1 MKSFWSFIK
10 HQRTDSVGVASLKK
24 DGKTFSCAKDK
35 ANILNDQFQSVF
47 TREDIETQSLPSM
60 PILYPVMSDIQITRE
75 GVRRLL
81 KNLKAHKAPGP
92 DGMTPR
98 VMKELREPVACILTT
113 IFVKSYE
120 SGEIPD
126 DWKNANITPIFKKG
140 CKYYPSNYRAISLTC
155 ISCKL
160 LELGV
165 SATWCKTVMSSMGK
179 YWLL

>member
-1 MKSFWSFIK
+1 M
-10 HQRTDSVGVASLKK
+10 GVASLKK

-60 PILYPVMSDIQITRE
+60 PLLYPIMSDIQITRE

-92 DGMTPR
+92 DGITPR
-98 VMKELREPVACILTT
+98 VMKELLEPVASILTT

-120 SGEIPD
+120 SGEILGSVSSRECLDAP
-126 DWKNANITPIFKKG
+126 
-140 CKYYPSNYRAISLTC
+140 AIL
-155 ISCKL
+155 
-160 LELGV
+160 
-165 SATWCKTVMSSMGK
+165 ATFTAGRTGLVIV
-179 YWLL
+179 